1 MDVELQILKHL
12 ARDAHPTVAIVDGY
26 CAEYKDLFKEV
37 RNYECFKY
45 LHLGIISPIKRK
57 SLPEIAKVVS
67 INSAQ
72 SLHHFIANS
81 DWSVNEL
88 KIRRLNKIK
97 RVLDGN
103 AITVVIDET
112 GDRKKGKKT
121 DYVARQYLGSV
132 GKIDNGIVTVNAY
145 GVYCNITFPLIVK
158 IFKPKGTLKESDKY
172 KTKIELASE
181 IITELIESGFNM
193 ELVLADSLYGEQ
205 RVGRLCRLEATAN
218 PKGESSQ
225 FIQKLTEYNLGYVVA
240 IRSNHGVWLPAN
252 QRVRANKWCK
262 FSRTF
267 SNQKSETRYI
277 REIIYGKRRAITYWE
292 VTTDPETMPE
302 NSTSFIMTNLQGNLK
317 KTLGDLYGLRTWV
330 ESGFR
335 QCKQELGWTDYRFT
349 NFQDIERWWEIIFS
363 VYTMIS
369 LNSQPFL
376 ALSQSGKIPTGIKED
391 SDVDFSN
398 HKLWNNES
406 GWKNT
411 LNNLR
416 LLLQPLFLFW
426 LIYPWLDIFPNS
438 DLFLGFNHLISAMNQ
453 FKPSYAS
460 G

>member
-12 ARDAHPTVAIVDGY
+12 ARDAQPTVAIVDEY

-72 SLHHFIANS
+72 SLHHFIAYS
-81 DWSVNEL
+81 DWSVKKL
-88 KIRRLNKIK
+88 KSRRLNKLK
-97 RVLDGN
+97 KALNGQ

-132 GKIDNGIVTVNAY
+132 GKIDNGIVSVNAY
-145 GVYCNITFPLIVK
+145 GVYENITFPLSFKV
-158 IFKPKGTLKESDKY
+158 FKPKGTLKSGDKY

-181 IITELIESGFNM
+181 IITELINEGFNI
-193 ELVLADSLYGEQ
+193 ELVLADSLD
-205 RVGRLCRLEATAN
+205 
-218 PKGESSQ
+218 GESSE
-225 FIQKLTEYNLGYVVA
+225 FIKKLNEYELAYVVA

-262 FSRTF
+262 FERTF

-277 REIIYGKRRAITYWE
+277 REIVYGKRRTITYWE
-292 VTTDPETMPE
+292 ITTDPETMPE
-302 NSTSFIMTNLQGNLK
+302 NSTSFLMTNLSGNLK
-317 KTLGDLYGLRTWV
+317 KILGDLYGLRTWV
-330 ESGFR
+330 EYGFR

-349 NFQDIERWWEIIFS
+349 NFQHIERWWEIIFC

-369 LNSQPFL
+369 LSSPPFL
-376 ALSQSGKIPTGIKED
+376 SLNQAHKIETEVQD
-391 SDVDFSN
+391 SICIDCVDFSN
-398 HKLWNNES
+398 HKQWNHDS

-416 LLLQPLFLFW
+416 LIVQPLLLFW
-426 LIYPWLDIFPNS
+426 LIYPWVNIFPNS
-438 DLFLGFNHLISAMNQ
+438 DLLLGFNHLISTMNQ
-453 FKPSYAS
+453 FKPFLSS

>member
-12 ARDAHPTVAIVDGY
+12 ARDAHPTVAIVDEY

-72 SLHHFIANS
+72 SLHHFIAYS
-81 DWSVNEL
+81 DWSVKKL
-88 KIRRLNKIK
+88 KSRRLNKLK
-97 RVLDGN
+97 KALNGQ

-132 GKIDNGIVTVNAY
+132 GKIDNGIVSVNAY
-145 GVYCNITFPLIVK
+145 GVYENITFPLSFKV
-158 IFKPKGTLKESDKY
+158 FKPKGTLKSGDKY

-181 IITELIESGFNM
+181 IITELINEGFNIK
-193 ELVLADSLYGEQ
+193 LVLADSLYS
-205 RVGRLCRLEATAN
+205 
-218 PKGESSQ
+218 ESSE
-225 FIQKLTEYNLGYVVA
+225 FIKKLNEYELAYVVA

-252 QRVRANKWCK
+252 QSVRANKWCK
-262 FSRTF
+262 FERTF
-267 SNQKSETRYI
+267 SNQKTEIRYI
-277 REIIYGKRRAITYWE
+277 REIIYGKKRAITYWE
-292 VTTDPETMPE
+292 ITTDPETMPE
-302 NSTSFIMTNLQGNLK
+302 NSTSFVMTNLQGNLK

-330 ESGFR
+330 EYGFR
-335 QCKQELGWTDYRFT
+335 QCKQELGWTDYRLT
-349 NFQDIERWWEIIFS
+349 NFQHIERWWEIIFC

-369 LNSQPFL
+369 LNSPALL
-376 ALSQSGKIPTGIKED
+376 ALNQSLQIETEVTGT
-391 SDVDFSN
+391 SCANCVDFSHHQQWN
-398 HKLWNNES
+398 HDS

-416 LLLQPLFLFW
+416 LIVQPLLLFW

-438 DLFLGFNHLISAMNQ
+438 HLLLGFNHLICAMNQ
-453 FKPSYAS
+453 FKPFFAS

>member
-12 ARDAHPTVAIVDGY
+12 PRDAHPTVAIIDKY
-26 CAEYKDLFKEV
+26 CAEYKGLFKEV

-45 LHLGIISPIKRK
+45 LHLGLISPIKRK

-72 SLHHFIANS
+72 SLHHFIAYS
-81 DWSVNEL
+81 DWSVSEL
-88 KIRRLNKIK
+88 KSRRLKKIK

-132 GKIDNGIVTVNAY
+132 GKVDNGIVSVNAY
-145 GVYCNITFPLIVK
+145 GVYKNISFPLTAK
-158 IFKPKGTLKESDKY
+158 IYKPKKTLKADDKY
-172 KTKIELASE
+172 KTKIDLASE
-181 IITELIESGFNM
+181 IITELVESGFNI
-193 ELVLADSLYGEQ
+193 ELVLTDSLY
-205 RVGRLCRLEATAN
+205 
-218 PKGESSQ
+218 GESSQ
-225 FIQKLTEYNLGYVVA
+225 FIQKLNEYQLAYVVA

-252 QRVRANKWCK
+252 QSVRANKWCK
-262 FSRTF
+262 FERTF

-277 REIIYGKRRAITYWE
+277 REIVYGKRRAITYWE
-292 VTTDPETMPE
+292 ITTDPETMPE
-302 NSTSFIMTNLQGNLK
+302 NSTSFVMTNLQGNLK
-317 KTLGDLYGLRTWV
+317 KILGDLYGLRTWV
-330 ESGFR
+330 EYGFR

-349 NFQDIERWWEIIFS
+349 NFKHIEKWWEIIFC

-369 LNSQPFL
+369 LNSPAFL
-376 ALSQSGKIPTGIKED
+376 ALNQSAQVQPKSKKNNSVNFP
-391 SDVDFSN
+391 N
-398 HKLWNNES
+398 HQQWNHES
-406 GWKNT
+406 GWKNV

-416 LLLQPLFLFW
+416 LIVQPLLLFW

-438 DLFLGFNHLISAMNQ
+438 NLLLGFNHLISAMNQ
-453 FKPSYAS
+453 FKFFYSS

>member
-12 ARDAHPTVAIVDGY
+12 RRDAHPTVALVDEY

-81 DWSVNEL
+81 NWSVNDL
-88 KIRRLNKIK
+88 KSRRLKKIK
-97 RVLDGN
+97 RALNGQT
-103 AITVVIDET
+103 ITVVIDET

-132 GKIDNGIVTVNAY
+132 GKVDNGIVSVNAY
-145 GVYCNITFPLIVK
+145 GVYANITFPLIFKV
-158 IFKPKGTLKESDKY
+158 FKPKGTLKETDKY

-181 IITELIESGFNM
+181 IITELMKSGFNI
-193 ELVLADSLYGEQ
+193 ELVLADSLYGE
-205 RVGRLCRLEATAN
+205 
-218 PKGESSQ
+218 SSQ
-225 FIQKLTEYNLGYVVA
+225 FIRKLAEYNLGYVVS
-240 IRSNHGVWLPAN
+240 IRSNHGVWLPAG
-252 QRVRANKWCK
+252 QSVRANKWCK
-262 FSRTF
+262 FERTF

-277 REIIYGKRRAITYWE
+277 REIVYGKKRAITYWE
-292 VTTDPETMPE
+292 ITTDPETMPE
-302 NSTSFIMTNLQGNLK
+302 NSTSFVMTNLSGNLK
-317 KTLGDLYGLRTWV
+317 KILGDLYGLRTWV
-330 ESGFR
+330 EYGFR

-349 NFQDIERWWEIIFS
+349 NFQHIERWWEIIFC

-369 LNSQPFL
+369 LSSPPFL
-376 ALSQSGKIPTGIKED
+376 SLNQAPSETEIQD
-391 SDVDFSN
+391 SAYISCVVFSN
-398 HKLWNNES
+398 HEQWNHDC

-416 LLLQPLFLFW
+416 LIVQPLLLFW
-426 LIYPWLDIFPNS
+426 LIYPWLNVFPNS
-438 DLFLGFNHLISAMNQ
+438 DLLLGFNHLI
-453 FKPSYAS
+453 
-460 G
+460 

>member
-12 ARDAHPTVAIVDGY
+12 PRDAHPTVAIIDTY

-37 RNYECFKY
+37 RNYECLKY
-45 LHLGIISPIKRK
+45 LHLGIMSAIKRK

-81 DWSVNEL
+81 DWSVDEL
-88 KIRRLNKIK
+88 RRRRLNKIK
-97 RVLDGN
+97 KALEGK

-132 GKIDNGIVTVNAY
+132 GKIENGIVSVNGY
-145 GVYCNITFPLIVK
+145 GVYKNITFPLSVK
-158 IFKPKGTLKESDKY
+158 VFKPKGKLKAEDKY
-172 KTKIELASE
+172 KTKIELATE
-181 IITELIESGFNM
+181 IIAELMDEGFNI
-193 ELVLADSLYGEQ
+193 ELVLADSLY
-205 RVGRLCRLEATAN
+205 
-218 PKGESSQ
+218 GESSQ
-225 FIQKLTEYNLGYVVA
+225 FIQKLTEYQLAYVVA
-240 IRSNHGVWLPAN
+240 IRTNHGVWLPAN
-252 QRVRANKWCK
+252 QSVRALRWCK
-262 FSRTF
+262 FARTF

-277 REIIYGKRRAITYWE
+277 REVVYGKKRAISYWE
-292 VTTDPETMPE
+292 ITTEPETMPE
-302 NSTSFIMTNLQGNLK
+302 NSTCFVMTNLQGNLK
-317 KTLGDLYGLRTWV
+317 KTLGDLYGMRTWV
-330 ESGFR
+330 EYGFR

-349 NFQDIERWWEIIFS
+349 NFKDIEKWWEIIFC

-369 LNSQPFL
+369 LNSPAFL
-376 ALSQSGKIPTGIKED
+376 ALTQSHQIQLKSKEANSINFD
-391 SDVDFSN
+391 N
-398 HKLWNNES
+398 HQQWNHQS

-416 LLLQPLFLFW
+416 LIVQPLFLFW
-426 LIYPWLDIFPNS
+426 LIYPWIDVFPNS
-438 DLFLGFNHLISAMNQ
+438 HLLLGFNHLIRIMNQ
-453 FKPSYAS
+453 FNPFYPS

>member
-12 ARDAHPTVAIVDGY
+12 ARDAHATVAVIDEY
-26 CAEYKDLFKEV
+26 CAEYKHLFKEV

-45 LHLGIISPIKRK
+45 LHLGIISTIKRK

-81 DWSVNEL
+81 DWSVEQL
-88 KIRRLNKIK
+88 RSRRLAKIK
-97 RVLDGN
+97 KALHGN

-121 DYVARQYLGSV
+121 DYVARQYLGSI
-132 GKIDNGIVTVNAY
+132 GKIDNGIVSVNAY
-145 GVYCNITFPLIVK
+145 GVYCNVTFPLLVK
-158 IFKPKGTLKESDKY
+158 LFKPKCSLKVEDKY
-172 KTKIELASE
+172 QTKIELAAE
-181 IITELIESGFNM
+181 IITELINEGLNIK
-193 ELVLADSLYGEQ
+193 LVLADSLYGE
-205 RVGRLCRLEATAN
+205 
-218 PKGESSQ
+218 SSS
-225 FIQKLTEYNLGYVVA
+225 FLQKLAEHNLNYVVA
-240 IRSNHGVWLPAN
+240 IRSNHAVWLPAS
-252 QRVRANKWCK
+252 QTVRANKWSS
-262 FSRTF
+262 FERTF

-277 REIIYGKRRAITYWE
+277 REIIYGKKRAITYWQI
-292 VTTDPETMPE
+292 TTDPETMPE

-330 ESGFR
+330 EYGFR

-349 NFQDIERWWEIIFS
+349 NFKHIEKWWEIIFC

-369 LNSQPFL
+369 LTSPAFL
-376 ALSQSGKIPTGIKED
+376 ALHQSHQSETEVQK
-391 SDVDFSN
+391 SHWADFSN
-398 HKLWNNES
+398 HQQWNHDS
-406 GWKNT
+406 GWKNV
-411 LNNLR
+411 LNNFR
-416 LLLQPLFLFW
+416 LIVQPLLLFW

-438 DLFLGFNHLISAMNQ
+438 HLLLGFNHLIGAMNQ
-453 FKPSYAS
+453 FKFFYSS